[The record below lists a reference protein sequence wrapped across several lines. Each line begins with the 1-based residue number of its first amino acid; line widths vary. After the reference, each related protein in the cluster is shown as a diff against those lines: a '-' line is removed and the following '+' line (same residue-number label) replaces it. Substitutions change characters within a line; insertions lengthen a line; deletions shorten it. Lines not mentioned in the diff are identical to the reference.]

1 MDVMI
6 VHFQINLDIM
16 PKVRYIGYVNYIEP
30 WTHFPR
36 ESDEF
41 ILYIIENGTMYLE
54 EDFKKY
60 ILKKGDFFLLEP
72 NKFHKGY
79 KEASCSYYYVHF
91 KHPQLTLTDK
101 RYIERMMLKRKL
113 ALESDPF
120 TEDIPTESISFF
132 GKHFNISNKLLLMN
146 IFYAFK
152 DGINDYYKKLED
164 YKIYTSCK
172 LHEIFIKICREYL
185 TTIINNQKKPLPRV
199 YHIVQNIIDYINDEY
214 QKKLTSTDIEEIFE
228 LNYDY
233 LNRAF
238 QKITGYSILNY
249 LNIIRIN
256 KAKELISSTSLKVSE
271 IGYLVGVE
279 DPYYFS
285 RLFKKYVG
293 VPPSKYR
300 L

>member
-1 MDVMI
+1 M
-6 VHFQINLDIM
+6 HFQINLDIM
-16 PKVRYIGYVNYIEP
+16 PKVRYIGYINYVEP
-30 WTHFPR
+30 WIHFSR

-54 EDFKKY
+54 EDYKEY

-79 KEASCSYYYVHF
+79 KKASCSYYYVHF
-91 KHPQLTLTDK
+91 KHPELTLTDK
-101 RYIERMMLKRKL
+101 KYIERMMLKRKL

-120 TEDIPTESISFF
+120 TEDISTESISFF
-132 GKHFNISNKLLLMN
+132 GKHFNISNKLLLIN
-146 IFYAFK
+146 LFYTFK
-152 DGINDYYKKLED
+152 DAINDYCKKLED

-185 TTIINNQKKPLPRV
+185 TIIMNNQKKPLPRV
-199 YHIVQNIIDYINDEY
+199 YHTVQNIIDYINDEY

-300 L
+300 I